1 MGQLYLAHITILGTS
16 FWISQAARYGPCSK
30 EYMIS
35 RLNGTFTASGR
46 RQTNTRTPDH
56 RRSDSDG
63 SGYAADNSFESAGS
77 SARGR
82 EFFITMLNTQPVEP
96 DHLFAEGHVEGLRS
110 TVALLERLLDE
121 AKQQLKEQ
129 KAEAKAEAKAQLDEA
144 KAEAKAQL
152 DEAKAEAKA
161 QLDEVKAEAKA
172 QLDAVKA
179 EARAQL
185 ERSLAD
191 KDEIIKLYKL
201 QLGSMQEARNK

>member
-1 MGQLYLAHITILGTS
+1 MSSGNENAEANTAFVYGSDEGINLSPNTRIGNPP
-16 FWISQAARYGPCSK
+16 QAMHDDSDYSSPGGYGP
-30 EYMIS
+30 IS
-35 RLNGTFTASGR
+35 GSVKPQASGR

-77 SARGR
+77 SARG
-82 EFFITMLNTQPVEP
+82 Q
-96 DHLFAEGHVEGLRS
+96 GHVEGLRS

-152 DEAKAEAKA
+152 D
-161 QLDEVKAEAKA
+161 
-172 QLDAVKA
+172 AVKA